1 MDAEFQQLVPHMK
14 HFYDAVRIGNNDKIV
29 EFLAKKGYTVKSVLL
44 TTKALEMLEKKVMAA
59 NSPPP
64 GLLSKIRLHLKR
76 VGMLQHWIT
85 YMNQEKKTKNNA
97 RRKSIN
103 TRAVTEMNAMIKE
116 FQQLLLKGVK
126 KAGQIHSI
134 RGGKRN
140 NLNLNNMNSLGQRM
154 ATLNLQIKNR
164 VALLSPNMKKKYQKT
179 LYNYE
184 TMRIQG
190 NRLFDFVEGEIQGR
204 HKWYT
209 EAYTKVKLAVL
220 AVERQQ
226 YAAALEYLDSVDL
239 SSLQPLD
246 FTFINPYMK
255 FRAKDIQMLRREI
268 KRLRDMILSSSS
280 SKRELLQGQFP
291 LPTTVAQEEVLS
303 DQIREYLITA
313 NRVNLLGPGVG
324 TSKQQPVLLIA
335 PSTTTTKVTQ
345 TSFPS
350 IVLFLA
356 VMSLIGRFLSGK
368 SRKRIVLGASSVNAN
383 VHMKNNN
390 NRNTASSSRKA

>member
-1 MDAEFQQLVPHMK
+1 
-14 HFYDAVRIGNNDKIV
+14 
-29 EFLAKKGYTVKSVLL
+29 
-44 TTKALEMLEKKVMAA
+44 
-59 NSPPP
+59 
-64 GLLSKIRLHLKR
+64 
-76 VGMLQHWIT
+76 
-85 YMNQEKKTKNNA
+85 MNQEKKTKNNA

-103 TRAVTEMNAMIKE
+103 TKAVTEMNAMIKE

-204 HKWYT
+204 HRWYT

-226 YAAALEYLDSVDL
+226 YAVALEYLDSVDL

-246 FTFINPYMK
+246 FTFVNPYMK

-280 SKRELLQGQFP
+280 KKRDLLQGQFP
-291 LPTTVAQEEVLS
+291 LPTSVAQEEVMS

-313 NRVNLLGPGVG
+313 NKVNLLGPGVG
-324 TSKQQPVLLIA
+324 VPKHQQQVMLIA

-383 VHMKNNN
+383 VHNNNNN
-390 NRNTASSSRKA
+390 NRNTASSSRKAYKQ